1 MKVVNKKKFI
11 KSILVTVFIV
21 IMMCICISKAIASN
35 KVELREITYTVSKGE
50 TLWSIAKKYKQNNQ
64 DVRDYIYKIE
74 KLNNMD
80 SATIYEGQTIK
91 IIIYKEAE

>member
-11 KSILVTVFIV
+11 KSVLITVFIV

-35 KVELREITYTVSKGE
+35 EAEITEITYTVSKGE

-80 SATIYEGQTIK
+80 SATIYEGQTVK
-91 IIIYKEAE
+91 IITYKEAE